1 MEKRSKLEWNIPNVT
16 NRFEIPNIIF
26 REKKFTFIFNK
37 ISEGSMV
44 RLNDIESID
53 NTAVSESDIQKLS
66 KIFEILF
73 LAADIEQS
81 KQTYIEKNF
90 RK

>member
-1 MEKRSKLEWNIPNVT
+1 
-16 NRFEIPNIIF
+16 
-26 REKKFTFIFNK
+26 
-37 ISEGSMV
+37 MV

-73 LAADIEQS
+73 LAADIE
-81 KQTYIEKNF
+81 
-90 RK
+90 